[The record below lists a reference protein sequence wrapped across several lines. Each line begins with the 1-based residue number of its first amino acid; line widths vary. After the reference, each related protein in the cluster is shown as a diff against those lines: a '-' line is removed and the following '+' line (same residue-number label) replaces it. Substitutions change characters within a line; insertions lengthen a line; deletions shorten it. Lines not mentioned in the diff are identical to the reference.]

1 MNGALFDCPD
11 FDNAIPESR
20 DFIRGYTEHRLRE
33 AMQDFIRDCASGNRL
48 IARGLAEE
56 IVREETERLR

>member
-1 MNGALFDCPD
+1 MGQLFDYPD
-11 FDNAIPESR
+11 FTREIPESR

-33 AMQDFIRDCASGNRL
+33 AMQDFIRDCAYGNRL